1 MILLLLCYWLMKWYE
16 KHRTTEITLYIISAT
31 TLDETHSTAHFSW
44 LLRLQTTNYKV
55 ILLKTETK
63 YKQQKKNKDERWKLI
78 CQDIIS
84 LAHMLLESWQNFRQ
98 AGQQQQKN
106 RTLIFNSVYQGYKK
120 NVTMAWQIPNRRL
133 VRSNRW
139 YGGERL
145 DETWQPCHTHVLLS

>member
-63 YKQQKKNKDERWKLI
+63 YKQNKKKKGRKMKTDMSRYNLI
-78 CQDIIS
+78 GS
-84 LAHMLLESWQNFRQ
+84 HVVRVLAEF
-98 AGQQQQKN
+98 
-106 RTLIFNSVYQGYKK
+106 
-120 NVTMAWQIPNRRL
+120 
-133 VRSNRW
+133 
-139 YGGERL
+139 
-145 DETWQPCHTHVLLS
+145 